1 MFSAKTNSLHL
12 TKVTGHGDRLEG
24 PVDLTAWSRLA
35 AAMAKLESV
44 QADLDLHRTG
54 SVVLAEGL
62 INVSGQIRCERC
74 LGNMPLSLKV
84 PVHSGLAETEE
95 MVSTLN
101 PDLDIVLADKGVVAL
116 QAWLE
121 DEVLLALP
129 MIPRCAEWQSGACP
143 VSGLEAFVIVD

>member
-12 TKVTGHGDRLEG
+12 AKVTGPGDRLEG
-24 PVDLTAWSRLA
+24 PVDLAAWSRLA
-35 AAMAKLESV
+35 AAMAELESV
-44 QADLDLHRTG
+44 QADIDLQRSG
-54 SVVLAEGL
+54 SVVLADGYIE
-62 INVSGQIRCERC
+62 VSGQIRCERC

-84 PVHSGLAETEE
+84 PVHSGLAATEE
-95 MVSTLN
+95 MVSTLD

-129 MIPRCAEWQSGACP
+129 MIPRCAEWQSGTCP
-143 VSGLEAFVIVD
+143 VSGLEAFIIVD